1 MYERKKNFF
10 QDEKFF
16 SFHFGE
22 NLIRARHK
30 KCFKRVEFSAELNDL
45 LDPACN
51 TVPMFASRVAF
62 KFIFFLLQQYPLQ
75 FGKENLSRGFSL
87 FFKKENNKNTFC
99 DQKRFC
105 SKFLLRLNV
114 LFKLPPPPRCFLK
127 EQFARC

>member
-1 MYERKKNFF
+1 MFFWKLKFLELFLLLPPRLKYFALNLMYERKKNFF

-62 KFIFFLLQQYPLQ
+62 KFIFFPTSTISASVWQ
-75 FGKENLSRGFSL
+75 GKFIERVFTV
-87 FFKKENNKNTFC
+87 FQRRK
-99 DQKRFC
+99 
-105 SKFLLRLNV
+105 
-114 LFKLPPPPRCFLK
+114 
-127 EQFARC
+127 